1 MADVRVDV
9 ELTTSLKGVQTEL
22 AKVLRPIEQLL
33 QKLSGNATLDLQ
45 LTKQGAGLVSK
56 QLEEFASKAG
66 IDPKEAKKLGEAFRV
81 FVADIDRYLRSVRRG
96 ELEEAGRRLDSAM
109 KSLQTFTEG
118 IAAWD
123 EKLKGVALPA
133 LRLVTKRG
141 SKAAID
147 PNKIVKAV
155 EAIEADLGRFFT
167 DRAKK
172 EAQELRKHLYLQLQ
186 SIKHDASEG
195 RLEEAKQTLEDLY
208 KELKTSGALPD
219 PRTLKD
225 IQKVLRDLRKQV
237 NDLVARTADEV
248 QRLAKE
254 YLVSSALPKLAPG
267 VDPDAL
273 FRAYSY
279 LGGSRQALLD
289 AFYSALIK
297 QDPFGNMAVGQTA
310 KGLQKT
316 VSWLVGNI
324 EQEMV
329 LGLMSSEYGR
339 NLIAAKGQQAF
350 LEQLAAAYGLLSSQL
365 LYAKPEEL
373 RRTAD
378 MFLKDAKAA
387 KAKFNIALEDVRGI
401 GIALK
406 AVADHLQTY
415 SVMEKLALHT
425 YSNLLNE
432 RAEGNPLTG
441 AYRYGRQ
448 QALDARHEDY
458 LRAFLPGLYKRYQ
471 QLRDQ
476 GDPRA
481 LTFRADVVSRLGT
494 SIDAVHGLLL
504 NSLAN
509 FVSGI
514 GIGVFFG
521 TVYAIAQYV
530 QQMQA
535 LNKQLLAYKKI
546 LEMRGEQSMAE
557 SVSVLR
563 DRLLELAKASGV
575 AVEEVARLFGTVA
588 RNGMSTDGM
597 ERLLAVVGRLNEV
610 FGIPF
615 DALRKDIAET
625 LLQHRQYFLGPDT
638 ISRVLEYGGPQA
650 DKALNVFNELL
661 KMTNSAAFSFDEL
674 AKAVRYYLDTGKP
687 VKDSFYEIAKAVEY
701 GGTVAEEMARKLHQ
715 MAQETVDFGQILT
728 RGDEYQDNLQRL
740 QKQLGL
746 TISALGHDIMTGFGI
761 GEASTYMTTLQAML
775 TGFLALVKGIQDLIN
790 AVLNLKVIGPMLQVA
805 LAVLT
810 GTGITVLVVSMFRLL
825 GIFAARVMESVVA
838 TTAIL
843 RSANLTT
850 GLATATNLLVALRG
864 NLVKFFTSLGA
875 VIATAGAGAMNLL
888 RTGGLAALAG
898 GTLAA
903 VRGGI
908 GAALAGG
915 AALLS
920 AIPGIGWMALGAT
933 ALVGA
938 GVYIASK
945 NAQRR
950 KEETNKVLESSQ
962 QTIPAIGR
970 AEQSGSVI
978 KLYTPDNTTGTPTY
992 TIDLEKLRSKDA
1004 TDKLVAYMLGRLQ
1017 GADKLVYEHVV
1028 NLMRALDIRDKTS
1041 LEQYRKQ
1048 LSDEMIRLAQAY
1060 AKADEKGKQAI
1071 QQQLLNLTVIAKVV
1085 NAAGDAYVEAI
1096 QKASGVMQQT
1106 ETRSALDAQYQAKLN
1121 EYATQ
1126 IAKMTDRE
1134 KIEFQ
1139 KKIALEIIKA
1149 TAGDV
1154 QGKSLFAVDIAQ
1166 TVLSQTLENLQREL
1180 SERLLSAESLPTET
1194 ARNAAKRAAYSWYI
1208 SQLQA
1213 EKSKLVSFFR
1223 KAGLD
1228 PNLGTRLYNLL
1239 EVKTREAQA
1248 QLGQVT
1254 RQMQDFQRSLADAGS
1269 QAEQQL
1275 NNVMKEAFYG
1285 PTSTPSL
1292 TAKLLATAESILR
1305 TTANDAPEKAAVV
1318 ARQVN
1323 AYLAKNLAVAQQ
1335 YDREVQTM
1343 LNEFSMAKRVSDP
1356 EKRFQNLKLVVQ
1368 KYLSLYP
1375 KKLRE
1380 MPGLALQIADQ
1391 LETALFKDGG
1401 MLSAINSLADSTSKE
1416 LKNIAERVQ
1425 QKDYGPF
1432 ADLGR
1437 VLEGLTK
1444 GLETLAKVSIMT
1456 ADFKDLTAKYN
1467 KLLGDVRL
1475 TQVKDLDK
1483 AIATSK
1489 ATLEEYRKLL
1499 PKLSA
1504 KDKEY
1509 MAMLDAH
1516 VKNLTEIKNLMVE
1529 LTNIENRLANTGLSN
1544 EERKRFIADKV
1555 KIQGR
1560 LDTLR
1565 ADAEKRGQ
1573 ELAIASAQLTDTL
1586 TDYASSLKD
1595 AIAALLGSITSTLD
1609 DITKKIE
1616 EQRKQLDRTVKTYLQ
1631 RGKRVSPAEEVEQ
1644 GFKEILEFFEERRD
1658 FVEQFRKALSNIEG
1672 LLNSGKIAELEKVL
1686 DALVS
1691 GKALPK
1697 NASAEMKEM
1706 YDAFRKYFPVT
1717 INGKTY
1723 TAKDFL
1729 NDLRTSKDAALKF
1742 ISDVRA
1748 ELDALASDVNRGE
1761 QAVTSHYQ
1769 ALRRAAELR
1778 EKVQHLEESKNRLI
1792 EILAATDF
1800 IDVYRGQV
1808 DDILNQAKNLEDQL
1822 NALKAEYPELETSD
1836 IEKSLSEIK
1845 QIIVE
1850 YFSMAVDDV
1859 VNRLPQLSEILNP
1872 TDVDVSQITK
1882 ALDLLDQL
1890 DQVLRTTDDPKT
1902 EAKLKKLRERLVN
1915 DLVQLAK
1922 SGGDFVL
1929 RLIETALGPEMF
1941 AKLRAEITFKEFGD
1955 RLAAINKLL
1964 DFKVESLG
1972 DVSEAD
1978 ENIRRAREEI
1988 EKHKK
1993 ELAAM
1998 RESKL
2003 YYEDQLL
2010 TYEQSLADLENRI
2023 EAINRD
2029 VRNREYQL
2037 LQQMD
2042 AELLNSAKEAVESVN
2057 KLAKKLL
2064 LAGVDIN
2071 EILNLYSDGI
2081 EGILNLPFSTSEAK
2095 AEAANIVQ
2103 NLVEGL
2109 VFLLSEGIP
2118 EAVEA
2123 LKAIFGDLM
2132 EFLAS
2137 IEGFGN
2143 VKSTDV
2149 RLRIRNAI
2157 IAKLADR
2164 GFGIDETQA
2173 ETIANVIISKATEDV
2188 ENAYEEAAKA
2198 LRELGF
2204 GDIVL
2209 SIRQGDFS
2217 KLQEYAPKI
2226 NKAGELLS
2234 KLLNLAATAAMFG
2247 KELDDKVKDEFL
2259 RFATENISSIENL
2272 PSILQELVD
2281 QGKLSELAVT
2291 DWLEQLINTLQFVRG
2306 LLLGLAKTLEL
2317 SEQQV
2322 AALQTQL
2329 LDAERKLQDD
2339 LVKRRAA
2346 ALHMYLRGDLTS
2358 DEFNRRLRGKEVL
2371 LGAKSLTE
2379 FAQLTEGLVQM
2390 FAKLERTPGLS
2401 EAAKRSRL
2409 ISRLSTA
2416 ALLDDKSLVKLV
2428 APDMSEKELQDF
2440 FNRAD
2445 YKERLEALR
2454 AAIKRAINDLQE
2466 EAERELEQMIDGLVN
2481 SLRDALANLFTSI
2494 FTIPV
2499 QMLRAW
2505 REQQKQLQ
2513 EMRFELRLAASDVEY
2528 WQQKYDEAV
2537 KTYGVLSEEARKY
2550 AEKVAEAKRAHEE
2563 LSERIKETERNA
2575 KSLFSYL
2582 LDAIAQFLEAL
2593 AQAVMQQAAFRA
2605 ATWLIDTA
2613 MGAAFGGGGTVS
2625 PASTGTL
2632 APQSVSGGEAKRL
2645 SAQSAGVQPQGQT
2658 AAAASVPTGSAVVS
2672 GIINV
2677 GSAVATRAL
2686 SGTISSLGIA
2696 GPIAGL
2702 LAGLVVSVVAD
2713 WVADIA
2719 DRAFNSKYYTFAYGT
2734 KGRFDD
2740 MPSPVRLQQPV
2751 NVNVQVQAE
2760 LDKNKIAKETTDRL
2774 VKELIHAGV

>member
-56 QLEEFASKAG
+56 QLEEFAAKAG

-109 KSLQTFTEG
+109 KSLQVFTEG

-123 EKLKGVALPA
+123 EKLKGVALPT
-133 LRLVTKRG
+133 LRLITKRG
-141 SKAAID
+141 GKATID
-147 PNKIVKAV
+147 PDKIVKTV

-172 EAQELRKHLYLQLQ
+172 EAQELRKQLYLQLQ
-186 SIKHDASEG
+186 SIKHDASKG
-195 RLEEAKQTLEDLY
+195 KLEEAKQALEGLY

-225 IQKVLRDLRKQV
+225 IQKVLRDLRSQA
-237 NDLVARTADEV
+237 NNLVVKTAEEV

-254 YLVSSALPKLAPG
+254 YLVSSTLPKLAPG

-289 AFYSALIK
+289 AFYNTLIK

-329 LGLMSSEYGR
+329 LGLMTSEYGR
-339 NLIAAKGQQAF
+339 DLIAAKGQQAF
-350 LEQLAAAYGLLSSQL
+350 LEQLSAAYGLLSNQL
-365 LYAKPEEL
+365 LYAKPDEL

-378 MFLKDAKAA
+378 MFLKDARAA

-481 LTFRADVVSRLGT
+481 LTFRADVISRLGT
-494 SIDAVHGLLL
+494 SIDAMHGLLL

-514 GIGVFFG
+514 GIGAFFG
-521 TVYAIAQYV
+521 IVYAVSQYV
-530 QQMQA
+530 QQMRE

-557 SVSVLR
+557 SVSALR

-588 RNGMSTDGM
+588 RNGMSTDGL

-615 DALRKDIAET
+615 DALRKDVAET

-701 GGTVAEEMARKLHQ
+701 GGTVAEAMAQKLHQ

-746 TISALGHDIMTGFGI
+746 TISALGHDIMAGFGI
-761 GEASTYMTTLQAML
+761 GEASTFMVTLQAML
-775 TGFLALVKGIQDLIN
+775 TGFLALVKGLQDFIN
-790 AVLNLKVIGPMLQVA
+790 AIMNLKVIGPILQTA

-810 GTGITVLVVSMFRLL
+810 GTGITALVISMFRLL
-825 GIFAARVMESVVA
+825 AIFAARVMESVVA

-843 RSANLTT
+843 RGANLTT

-864 NLVKFFTSLGA
+864 NLVKFFASLGA
-875 VIATAGAGAMNLL
+875 VIATAGTGAMNLL
-888 RTGGLAALAG
+888 RTGGLTALAG
-898 GTLAA
+898 GALAT
-903 VRGGI
+903 VRGGV

-950 KEETNKVLESSQ
+950 NEEINKAIESSRQ
-962 QTIPAIGR
+962 AMPSIGR
-970 AEQSGSVI
+970 AEQKGGVVY
-978 KLYTPDNTTGTPTY
+978 LYTPDNTTSTPTY

-1004 TDKLVAYMLGRLQ
+1004 TDKLVAYMLGKLQ
-1017 GADKLVYEHVV
+1017 GADKLVYEQAA
-1028 NLMRALDIRDKTS
+1028 NLMRTLNIQDKAS

-1048 LSDEMIRLAQAY
+1048 LNDEMTKLAQAY
-1060 AKADEKGKQAI
+1060 AKTNEKGKQAI
-1071 QQQLLNLTVIAKVV
+1071 QQQLLNLNAVASIV
-1085 NAAGDAYVEAI
+1085 NAVGDAYVAAV
-1096 QKASGVMQQT
+1096 QRASGVMQQT
-1106 ETRSALDAQYQAKLN
+1106 ETRAALDAQYQAKLA
-1121 EYATQ
+1121 EYAE
-1126 IAKMTDRE
+1126 KMDRMLDYE
-1134 KIEFQ
+1134 KIDFQ
-1139 KKIALEIIKA
+1139 KKIAEELIKA
-1149 TAGDV
+1149 TVGDV
-1154 QGKSLFAVDIAQ
+1154 RGKSLFAVDVIQ
-1166 TVLSQTLENLQREL
+1166 PLLDQTLENLQREL
-1180 SERLLSAESLPTET
+1180 SDRLLSAESLSTET

-1213 EKSKLVSFFR
+1213 ERSKLASFF
-1223 KAGLD
+1223 KNSGLD
-1228 PNLGTRLYNLL
+1228 PNLATRLFGLL
-1239 EVKTREAQA
+1239 HVKIREAQA
-1248 QLGQVT
+1248 QLEQLN
-1254 RQMQDFQRSLADAGS
+1254 RQAQDFQRSLADAGA
-1269 QAEQQL
+1269 QAVQQL

-1292 TAKLLATAESILR
+1292 TAKLLAAAESVLN

-1323 AYLAKNLAVAQQ
+1323 AYLAKNLAVAQE
-1335 YDREVQTM
+1335 YDRQVQAM
-1343 LNEFSMAKRVSDP
+1343 LNEFAMAKRVSDP
-1356 EKRFQNLKLVVQ
+1356 EKRFQNLKLVAQ

-1375 KKLRE
+1375 KKLKE
-1380 MPGLALQIADQ
+1380 MPGLASQIADQ
-1391 LETALFKDGG
+1391 LEAALFKDGG

-1416 LKNIAERVQ
+1416 LKSIAERIQ

-1437 VLEGLTK
+1437 VLEGLTN

-1456 ADFKDLTAKYN
+1456 ADFKDLSAKYN
-1467 KLLGDVRL
+1467 ELLGDIRL

-1483 AIATSK
+1483 AITTSK
-1489 ATLEEYRKLL
+1489 ITLASYKRLEKQG
-1499 PKLSA
+1499 KLSA

-1509 MAMLDAH
+1509 MAMLEAH
-1516 VKNLTEIKNLMVE
+1516 INNLAEIKNLMVE
-1529 LTNIENRLANTGLSN
+1529 LADIEKLSDAERLRHSNREVEIRNKLNA
-1544 EERKRFIADKV
+1544 
-1555 KIQGR
+1555 
-1560 LDTLR
+1560 LR
-1565 ADAEKRGQ
+1565 SDAEKRSQ
-1573 ELAIASAQLTDTL
+1573 ELASASAQLTDTL
-1586 TDYASSLKD
+1586 IDYAGSLKD
-1595 AIAALLGSITSTLD
+1595 AIAGLLASITNTLD
-1609 DITKKIE
+1609 DITEKIE
-1616 EQRKQLDRTVKTYLQ
+1616 EQRKQLDKMVKAYLQ
-1631 RGKRVSPAEEVEQ
+1631 RGKRVSPVDEVEQ
-1644 GFKEILEFFEERRD
+1644 DFKEMLEFFERSRE
-1658 FVEQFRKALSNIEG
+1658 FVEQFRKALVNIEG
-1672 LLNSGKIAELEKVL
+1672 LLNTGKIAELEKVL

-1697 NASAEMKEM
+1697 GVSAEMKGM
-1706 YDAFRKYFPVT
+1706 YDAFKKYFPVT

-1729 NDLRTSKDAALKF
+1729 NDLRTGKDAALRFVNNVK
-1742 ISDVRA
+1742 A
-1748 ELDALASDVNRGE
+1748 ELDALASGIKKGE
-1761 QAVTSHYQ
+1761 QEVTDHYQ
-1769 ALRRAAELR
+1769 ALRKAAELR
-1778 EKVQHLEESKNRLI
+1778 EKVQRLEESKNKLLQT
-1792 EILAATDF
+1792 LATTDD
-1800 IDVYRGQV
+1800 IDIYRGQV
-1808 DDILNQAKNLEDQL
+1808 DDILNQATSLKGQL
-1822 NALKAEYPELETSD
+1822 NALKTAHPKLDTSD
-1836 IEKSLSEIK
+1836 IEKSLSDIN

-1850 YFSMAVDDV
+1850 YFSIAVDSV
-1859 VNRLPQLSEILNP
+1859 SSRLPELSEVLNP
-1872 TDVDVSQITK
+1872 TDADVSQIAK

-1890 DQVLRTTDDPKT
+1890 DQALRTTDNP
-1902 EAKLKKLRERLVN
+1902 ELKKIRERLVN
-1915 DLVQLAK
+1915 NLVQLAK
-1922 SGGDFVL
+1922 SGGDFVM

-1941 AKLRAEITFKEFGD
+1941 AKLRAEMTFKEFGNKI
-1955 RLAAINKLL
+1955 AAIDKLL
-1964 DFKVESLG
+1964 GFKIESLG
-1972 DVSEAD
+1972 DISGAEQ
-1978 ENIRRAREEI
+1978 NIQRAKEEVERR
-1988 EKHKK
+1988 KK
-1993 ELAAM
+1993 ELAVM
-1998 RESKL
+1998 RESGL
-2003 YYEDQLL
+2003 YREDQLL
-2010 TYEQSLADLENRI
+2010 QYEQSLADQEKRI
-2023 EAINRD
+2023 EAAIID
-2029 VRNREYQL
+2029 LRNREYQL

-2042 AELLNSAKEAVESVN
+2042 AELLNSARETAEHIN
-2057 KLAKKLL
+2057 ELAKKLL
-2064 LAGVDIN
+2064 LTGADIS

-2081 EGILNLPFSTSEAK
+2081 EGILNFPFNISETK
-2095 AEAANIVQ
+2095 TEVPNIVQ
-2103 NLVEGL
+2103 DLVQGL
-2109 VFLLSEGIP
+2109 VSLLSEGIP
-2118 EAVEA
+2118 EVTEA
-2123 LKAIFGDLM
+2123 LKAIFGDPT
-2132 EFLAS
+2132 EFLTS

-2143 VKSTDV
+2143 VKSVDV

-2164 GFGIDETQA
+2164 GFKVDETQA
-2173 ETIANVIISKATEDV
+2173 ETLANALVSKATEDV
-2188 ENAYEEAAKA
+2188 GAAYEEAAKA
-2198 LRELGF
+2198 LREITF
-2204 GDIVL
+2204 NDIASRVK
-2209 SIRQGDFS
+2209 QGDFS
-2217 KLQEYAPKI
+2217 ALREYAPKI
-2226 NKAGELLS
+2226 NKAGELLA

-2247 KELDDKVKDEFL
+2247 KELDENVKDEFM
-2259 RFATENISSIENL
+2259 RFATENIRSIETY
-2272 PSILQELVD
+2272 PVSC
-2281 QGKLSELAVT
+2281 
-2291 DWLEQLINTLQFVRG
+2291 
-2306 LLLGLAKTLEL
+2306 
-2317 SEQQV
+2317 
-2322 AALQTQL
+2322 
-2329 LDAERKLQDD
+2329 
-2339 LVKRRAA
+2339 
-2346 ALHMYLRGDLTS
+2346 
-2358 DEFNRRLRGKEVL
+2358 
-2371 LGAKSLTE
+2371 KS
-2379 FAQLTEGLVQM
+2379 
-2390 FAKLERTPGLS
+2390 
-2401 EAAKRSRL
+2401 
-2409 ISRLSTA
+2409 
-2416 ALLDDKSLVKLV
+2416 
-2428 APDMSEKELQDF
+2428 
-2440 FNRAD
+2440 
-2445 YKERLEALR
+2445 
-2454 AAIKRAINDLQE
+2454 
-2466 EAERELEQMIDGLVN
+2466 
-2481 SLRDALANLFTSI
+2481 
-2494 FTIPV
+2494 
-2499 QMLRAW
+2499 
-2505 REQQKQLQ
+2505 
-2513 EMRFELRLAASDVEY
+2513 
-2528 WQQKYDEAV
+2528 
-2537 KTYGVLSEEARKY
+2537 
-2550 AEKVAEAKRAHEE
+2550 
-2563 LSERIKETERNA
+2563 
-2575 KSLFSYL
+2575 
-2582 LDAIAQFLEAL
+2582 
-2593 AQAVMQQAAFRA
+2593 
-2605 ATWLIDTA
+2605 
-2613 MGAAFGGGGTVS
+2613 
-2625 PASTGTL
+2625 
-2632 APQSVSGGEAKRL
+2632 
-2645 SAQSAGVQPQGQT
+2645 
-2658 AAAASVPTGSAVVS
+2658 
-2672 GIINV
+2672 
-2677 GSAVATRAL
+2677 
-2686 SGTISSLGIA
+2686 
-2696 GPIAGL
+2696 
-2702 LAGLVVSVVAD
+2702 
-2713 WVADIA
+2713 
-2719 DRAFNSKYYTFAYGT
+2719 
-2734 KGRFDD
+2734 
-2740 MPSPVRLQQPV
+2740 
-2751 NVNVQVQAE
+2751 
-2760 LDKNKIAKETTDRL
+2760 
-2774 VKELIHAGV
+2774 